1 MNNLETYLSILSLAI
16 TLFSIAGTVA
26 ASLIA
31 RKNGLDVKKSRLDME
46 TISIDRIKRGIFQ
59 IVLAVGADGKVSL
72 AEVLTEVN
80 RYLETEYK
88 ESMQR
93 AQPSSAAIEAITKS
107 AVEMGRDKLIEALAD
122 GAQRPS
128 A

>member
-16 TLFSIAGTVA
+16 TLFSIAGSVA
-26 ASLIA
+26 AGFVA
-31 RKNGLDVKKSRLDME
+31 RRNGLDVKKTQLDME
-46 TISIDRIKRGIFQ
+46 TISIERIKRGIFQ

-88 ESMQR
+88 ESMRR
-93 AQPSSAAIEAITKS
+93 AQPSSAAIEAITRS
-107 AVEMGRDKLIEALAD
+107 AVEMGRDELIKALAD
-122 GAQRPS
+122 GAQRP
-128 A
+128 AA